1 MKAVWPGQPGG
12 YEPTV
17 WKDMVKYAAM
27 KEKMKAAH
35 KKQTFYTN
43 VKDAQD
49 AAAKRRT

>member
-1 MKAVWPGQPGG
+1 MKPIWPGHPGG

-17 WKDMVKYAAM
+17 WKDMVKYAA
-27 KEKMKAAH
+27 MKAAH